1 VSTNFDAGG
10 RCRRLLAAGLCLA
23 WASAA
28 LAAADTPPLVLEHLT
43 GSDGLPQG
51 TVVATLQDSQGFVW
65 LGTEDGLVRYDG
77 HELVRYAYS
86 HTAGGGLPG
95 NFINQIVEDAH
106 HDLWIAIKDAGL
118 ARWNRATDSFTVYR
132 HDPANAASLASDAVH
147 NVLVDV
153 RGRIWV
159 GTSDAG
165 IDVLDPATGHIEHL
179 RHDPANANSLI
190 NDQIYTLMVDRSGTL
205 WVGTEAGLD
214 QWQPDRGAF
223 IHFRHTAQ
231 DPHSLSGNQIYQV
244 LEDRSGA
251 LWVGTNDAG
260 LDQMDRGGRVVKSFR
275 HDPSR
280 EASLSNDDVRA
291 LLEDRAGHLWVGTV
305 DGLDLLNRETGA
317 FSHYRHDESDA
328 GSLRDS
334 FVMSLYEDTGG
345 QVWIGTHDGGVSR
358 WNPHSWEFGGRRPGW
373 LAGKSVTAFADAP
386 DNKLWIASL
395 GGGLVQ
401 YDGDTGE
408 ATDIDTILRRRN
420 AVGDQ
425 RVMSLLQDRH
435 GTLWIGTMMSGLK
448 KLSPDNHLESI
459 AVKRGDPRS
468 LSDGGIMTIF
478 ETRNGQVWIGT
489 HEGGANVLDPAT
501 GLVRQLPFA
510 SSAPGAVSSASVTA
524 IAEDANGN
532 FWIGTDGGGL
542 DLARPDGA
550 VIRVFRHDPK
560 DPASLPVN
568 TVYALDID
576 VEGRVWIG
584 TDGGGL
590 VQAVGAA
597 TAPDSIRFQVMSR
610 EEGLSSDTIWG
621 VLSDAKGRLWLSG
634 NAGLMRVDPDTHAVK
649 TYHREQGLQGEE
661 FDFNAYLRLRDGRLC
676 FGGPGGFNIFDPT
689 RLTEGARAPRAA
701 LTRLE
706 VLGVPV
712 ASATPYW
719 LLNRVAVGYRAS
731 IVSLDFAALD
741 FTSPK
746 RNRLAYRVAG
756 LSDRWI
762 DLGTQRRVTLTN
774 LDAGDHLLEVRAA
787 NADSV
792 WSDPPL
798 RLTVHRDPAPWR
810 SPWAYAAYALVVVLF
825 IVYRMRVHRANIQ
838 RIVAAQKRLESEVA
852 LRTRELVESN
862 QQLAEAAQAKSN
874 FLARMSHEL
883 RTPMNGVVGMT
894 ELLTRTTLSSTQVRL
909 TQTIRSSA
917 QVLLQIVNDLLDLS
931 KIQAGKVE
939 FESLP
944 LDLVRLLEECTTLFA
959 GAAETKGVELIVCPP
974 RGECR
979 ELAGDPL
986 RIRQIVM
993 NLVGNAVKFTM
1004 QGEVVVKADVD
1015 TMEPAHSTLRISV
1028 ADTGVGMDAATI
1040 AKIFEPFT
1048 QADESTTRRFGGSG
1062 LGLAICR
1069 ELAELMGG
1077 SVTVESRPNVGSTFH
1092 VTLPLQASGE
1102 SAQHG
1107 PAPFAQRGV
1116 RILTRRPALAE
1127 SLVRHVSALGL
1138 TAFVDDGDNGD
1149 DGATAAVGEDLII
1162 ADLSTHEAF
1171 VKAVFHAAGASRPP
1185 LVIVATA
1192 AQIEALRLE
1201 RPIDAELIVPK
1212 PVHREVLALALGA
1225 AAGREPAAANP
1236 AAHPAP
1242 DPAIIG
1248 GHVLLVEDEP
1258 VNAAVAQGYLSELG
1272 CTYAWVENGPEAI
1285 ARSAAEKFDLIMM
1298 DLNMPTMDGFAT
1310 TRLIRQREGGR
1321 HVPIIALTAH
1331 DAKNYRTSCLEA
1343 GMDDLLSK
1351 PYTLDQCTQL
1361 LRRWLGR
1368 LPGSARKD
1376 TAPVEVT
1383 SSAAASSG
1391 VEALSPLA
1399 ALSGVDATAVA
1410 GLRNL
1415 GAGGRADLYSKLVDL
1430 FRAGST
1436 DAIAQ
1441 LGSALEADDLKGASA
1456 VCHKLASSS
1465 ANVGALAFARDVRR
1479 LEKICDEGDKARAQR
1494 LCERLAAAHPALLA
1508 ELTRLQLRASA

>member
-1 VSTNFDAGG
+1 VSTNIDISG
-10 RCRRLLAAGLCLA
+10 RCLLATWLCLA

-43 GSDGLPQG
+43 ASDGLPQG
-51 TVVATLQDSQGFVW
+51 TVDSTLQDSQGFVW

-118 ARWNRATDSFTVYR
+118 ARWNRATDNFTVYR
-132 HDPANAASLASDAVH
+132 HDTANAASLASDAVH
-147 NVLVDV
+147 SILVDA

-165 IDVLDPATGHIEHL
+165 IDILEPATGHIEHL
-179 RHDPANANSLI
+179 RHDPANEHSLV
-190 NDQIYTLMVDRSGTL
+190 NDQIYTLMLDRSGTL
-205 WVGTEAGLD
+205 WVGTAAGLD

-223 IHFRHTAQ
+223 IHFRHTAE
-231 DPHSLSGNQIYQV
+231 DAHSLSGNQVYQV

-251 LWVGTNDAG
+251 LWVGTNDGG
-260 LDQMDRGGRVVKSFR
+260 LNQMDRGGRVVKSFR

-358 WNPHSWEFGGRRPGW
+358 WNPHSWEFGGRRPSW
-373 LAGKSVTAFADAP
+373 LAGKLVTAFADAP
-386 DNKLWIASL
+386 NNKVWIASL

-401 YDGDTGE
+401 YDADSGE

-448 KLSPDNHLESI
+448 KLSPDDHLESI

-478 ETRNGQVWIGT
+478 ETRNGQLWIGT
-489 HEGGANVLDPAT
+489 HDGGANVLDPVT

-510 SSAPGAVSSASVTA
+510 SSAPGAVSGASVTA
-524 IAEDANGN
+524 VAEDANGN

-550 VIRVFRHDPK
+550 VIKVFRHDPK
-560 DPASLPVN
+560 DPASLPSN
-568 TVYALDID
+568 TVNALDID
-576 VEGRVWIG
+576 VQGRVWIG
-584 TDGGGL
+584 TDSGGL
-590 VQAVGAA
+590 VQAVGAPA
-597 TAPDSIRFQVMSR
+597 APDSIRFQAMSR
-610 EEGLSSDTIWG
+610 EEGLSSDTIYG

-661 FDFNAYLRLRDGRLC
+661 FGSGAYLRLRDGRLC
-676 FGGPGGFNIFDPT
+676 FGGPGGFNIFNPT
-689 RLTEGARAPRAA
+689 RLTDGALAPRAA

-712 ASATPYW
+712 SSATPYW
-719 LLNRVAVGYRAS
+719 LLDRIVVDYRAS
-731 IVSLDFAALD
+731 IVSLDFSALD

-798 RLTVHRDPAPWR
+798 RLTVHRNPAPWR
-810 SPWAYAAYALVVVLF
+810 SPWAYAVYALIVILF
-825 IVYRMRVHRANIQ
+825 IVYRMRMHRANIR

-862 QQLAEAAQAKSN
+862 RQLAEAAQAKSN

-894 ELLTRTTLSSTQVRL
+894 ELLTRTALSSAQARL

-959 GAAETKGVELIVCPP
+959 GAAEAKGVELIVCPP

-1015 TMEPAHSTLRISV
+1015 ATEPARSTLRISV

-1092 VTLPLQASGE
+1092 VALPLQISDE
-1102 SAQHG
+1102 SAQQG
-1107 PAPFAQRGV
+1107 SAPFAHPVSFAHRSV

-1127 SLVRHVSALGL
+1127 SLARHVSALGL

-1149 DGATAAVGEDLII
+1149 DRAAAAVGEDLII
-1162 ADLSTHEAF
+1162 VDLSTQEAF
-1171 VKAVFHAAGASRPP
+1171 VKAAFNAAGASRPP
-1185 LVIVATA
+1185 VVVVATA
-1192 AQIEALRLE
+1192 AQIEALQLA

-1248 GHVLLVEDEP
+1248 GHVLLVEDEQ

-1310 TRLIRQREGGR
+1310 TRLIRQREGNR

-1331 DAKNYRTSCLEA
+1331 DAKNYRASCLDA
-1343 GMDDLLSK
+1343 GMNDLLSK
-1351 PYTLDQCTQL
+1351 PYTLEQCAQL

-1368 LPGSARKD
+1368 SREF
-1376 TAPVEVT
+1376 APAPSLVGVP
-1383 SSAAASSG
+1383 SG
-1391 VEALSPLA
+1391 ADSPSPLA

-1415 GAGGRADLYSKLVDL
+1415 RAGANADLYSKLVDL

-1441 LGSALEADDLKGASA
+1441 LESALEADDLKGASA
-1456 VCHKLASSS
+1456 VCHKLASSA

>member
-1 VSTNFDAGG
+1 VNTNIDAGG
-10 RCRRLLAAGLCLA
+10 PRRQLAAWLCLA
-23 WASAA
+23 LASVGQAV
-28 LAAADTPPLVLEHLT
+28 ADAPALVLTHLT
-43 GSDGLPQG
+43 TSDGLPQS
-51 TVVATLQDSQGFVW
+51 TVNATLQDSQGFVW
-65 LGTEDGLVRYDG
+65 FGTEDGLVRYDG
-77 HELVRYAYS
+77 HEMVGYAYS
-86 HTAGGGLPG
+86 PSARGGLPG
-95 NFINQIVEDAH
+95 NFINQIAEDPH
-106 HDLWIAIKDAGL
+106 HDLWIAVKGAGL
-118 ARWNRATDSFTVYR
+118 ARWNRPTDSFTVYR
-132 HDPANAASLASDAVH
+132 HDPEDPASLGSDAVH
-147 NVLVDV
+147 NVLVDA

-165 IDVLDPATGHIEHL
+165 IDVLEPATGRIEHL
-179 RHDPANANSLI
+179 RHDPADANSLA
-190 NDQIYTLMVDRSGTL
+190 NDKIYTLMLDRSGTV
-205 WVGTEAGLD
+205 WAGTGAGLD
-214 QWQPDRGAF
+214 QWQPERRTF
-223 IHFRHTAQ
+223 L
-231 DPHSLSGNQIYQV
+231 HSFSGSQVYQV

-251 LWVGTNDAG
+251 LWVGTGNGG
-260 LDQMDRGGRVVKSFR
+260 LNQTDRSGHIVRTFR
-275 HDPSR
+275 HDANQP
-280 EASLSNDDVRA
+280 ASLGNDDVWA
-291 LLEDRAGHLWVGTV
+291 LLEDRAGRLWVGTA
-305 DGLDLLNRETGA
+305 DGLDLLSRDTA
-317 FSHYRHDESDA
+317 TFSHYRHDDSDA

-334 FVMSLYEDTGG
+334 FVMSLYEDAGG
-345 QVWIGTHDGGVSR
+345 QIWIGTHDGGVSR
-358 WNPHSWEFGGRRPGW
+358 WNPHSWEFGGRRPRW
-373 LAGKSVTAFADAP
+373 LAGKLVTAFADAP
-386 DNKLWIASL
+386 NNKVWIASL
-395 GGGLVQ
+395 GGGLIQ
-401 YDGDTGE
+401 YDADSGE

-420 AVGDQ
+420 AVGDR

-448 KLSPDNHLESI
+448 KLSPDDHLESI
-459 AVKRGDPRS
+459 AVKRGDPHS

-478 ETRNGQVWIGT
+478 ETRNGQLWIGT
-489 HEGGANVLDPAT
+489 HEGGANVLDPVT
-501 GLVRQLPFA
+501 GLVRQLPYA
-510 SSAPGAVSSASVTA
+510 SSAPGAVSAASVTA
-524 IAEDANGN
+524 VAEDANGN

-550 VIRVFRHDPK
+550 VIKVFRHDPK
-560 DPASLPVN
+560 DSASLPSN
-568 TVYALDID
+568 TVNALDID

-584 TDGGGL
+584 TDSGGL
-590 VQAVGAA
+590 AQAVGAA
-597 TAPDSIRFQVMSR
+597 TAPDSIRFRAMSR
-610 EEGLSSDTIWG
+610 EEGLSSDTIYG

-649 TYHREQGLQGEE
+649 TYHLEQGLQGEE
-661 FDFNAYLRLRDGRLC
+661 FGSNAYLRLRDGRLC

-689 RLTEGARAPRAA
+689 RLTDGAPAPRVA

-712 ASATPYW
+712 SSATPYW
-719 LLNRVAVGYRAS
+719 LLDRIVVDYRAS
-731 IVSLDFAALD
+731 IVSLDFSALD

-762 DLGTQRRVTLTN
+762 DLGTQHRVTLTN
-774 LDAGDHLLEVRAA
+774 LDAGDHLFEVRAA

-798 RLTVHRDPAPWR
+798 RLTVHRNPAPWR
-810 SPWAYAAYALVVVLF
+810 SPWAYAAYALIAILF
-825 IVYRMRVHRANIQ
+825 IVHRVRMHRANIR
-838 RIVAAQKRLESEVA
+838 RIVAAKKRLESEVA

-862 QQLAEAAQAKSN
+862 RQLAEAAQAKSN

-894 ELLTRTTLSSTQVRL
+894 ELLTRTALSSTQATL

-917 QVLLQIVNDLLDLS
+917 QVLLQIVNDSLDLS
-931 KIQAGKVE
+931 KIQVGKVE

-959 GAAETKGVELIVCPP
+959 GAAEAKGVELIVCPP
-974 RGECR
+974 VGESR

-1015 TMEPAHSTLRISV
+1015 TSEPARPMLRISV

-1077 SVTVESRPNVGSTFH
+1077 SVAVESRPNVGSTFH
-1092 VTLPLQASGE
+1092 VAMPLQACGE

-1138 TAFVDDGDNGD
+1138 TAIVDGGGGDDGDGGVD
-1149 DGATAAVGEDLII
+1149 RAAAAVGEDLII
-1162 ADLSTHEAF
+1162 VDLSTQGAF
-1171 VKAVFHAAGASRPP
+1171 VKAVFDAAGAPRPP
-1185 LVIVATA
+1185 VVVVATA
-1192 AQIEALRLE
+1192 AQIEALQLARS
-1201 RPIDAELIVPK
+1201 IDAELIVPK

-1272 CTYAWVENGPEAI
+1272 CTYAWVENGPEAV

-1310 TRLIRQREGGR
+1310 TRLIRQREGNR

-1331 DAKNYRTSCLEA
+1331 DAKNYRASCLDA
-1343 GMDDLLSK
+1343 GMNDLLSK
-1351 PYTLDQCTQL
+1351 PYTLEQCAQL

-1368 LPGSARKD
+1368 SEESAPKD
-1376 TAPVEVT
+1376 SAPPLVAPSGT
-1383 SSAAASSG
+1383 DSS
-1391 VEALSPLA
+1391 LPLA

-1410 GLRNL
+1410 ALRNL
-1415 GAGGRADLYSKLVDL
+1415 RAGAHADLYSKLVDL

-1436 DAIAQ
+1436 DAIVQ

-1456 VCHKLASSS
+1456 VCHKLASSA

-1494 LCERLAAAHPALLA
+1494 LCGRLAAAHPGLLA